1 VNKPRAR
8 WRDRILPTL
17 VSWLGPAILRLLAAT
32 WRIERHGLDGHV
44 ERKAGR
50 SDENYV
56 VAFWHA
62 SLLPLTWRHRGEG
75 ANVLVSQHGDG
86 ELIVRVLLR
95 LGYRVERGST
105 TRGGA
110 KALRGLVQFARSRAG
125 DFGITPDGP
134 KGPARVAQQGLAFLS
149 GVSGFP
155 ILPLGLACSSAWRL
169 RSWDRFIIPKPGARV
184 VIVAG
189 RTIEVPREALEGDL
203 SPYLRDFE
211 ASIAQ
216 AELDAQRRL
225 ESST

>member
-1 VNKPRAR
+1 MSAPRKR
-8 WRDRILPTL
+8 LRDRVLPVL
-17 VSWLGPAILRLLAAT
+17 VTWLGPTILRVLAAT
-32 WRIERHGLDGHV
+32 WRIERVGLDGHV
-44 ERKAGR
+44 ERKSGR
-50 SDENYV
+50 SSRNYV

-134 KGPARVAQQGLAFLS
+134 KGPPRVAQQGLAFLA

-189 RTIEVPREALEGDL
+189 RTVDVPREALDRDL
-203 SPYLRDFE
+203 APYLRDFE
-211 ASIAQ
+211 SSITAAEHEAQ
-216 AELDAQRRL
+216 QRL
-225 ESST
+225 EGAT

>member
-1 VNKPRAR
+1 MNPPRKR
-8 WRDRILPTL
+8 LRDRILPTL
-17 VSWLGPAILRLLAAT
+17 VSWLGPAILKLLAAT
-32 WRIERHGLDGHV
+32 WRVERHGLDGHV
-44 ERKAGR
+44 ERKHGR
-50 SDENYV
+50 STRNFV

-62 SLLPLTWRHRGEG
+62 TLLPLTWRHRGEG

-134 KGPARVAQQGLAFLS
+134 KGPPRVAQQGLAFLAS
-149 GVSGFP
+149 VSGFP
-155 ILPLGLACSSAWRL
+155 ILPLGLACSNAWRL
-169 RSWDRFIIPKPGARV
+169 RSWDRFVIPKPGARV

-189 RTIEVPREALEGDL
+189 RTIEVPRDALDQDL
-203 SPYLRDFE
+203 APYLRDFE
-211 ASIAQ
+211 DSIAE
-216 AELDAQRRL
+216 AEREAQRRL
-225 ESST
+225 ETPL